1 MKFKLYLAL
10 CRLHQAISG
19 VVGWLEK
26 DMPKPVGLLGNGG
39 PLPSL
44 TDTQFLRK
52 EGYTECTKD
61 VFSFMDLTQTQSD
74 QLVLVRLLEYLVR
87 RGKEVNA
94 RTK

>member
-1 MKFKLYLAL
+1 MKFKLYLAW

-44 TDTQFLRK
+44 TDTQFLHK
-52 EGYTECTKD
+52 EGWILCMKEIQEYTQ
-61 VFSFMDLTQTQSD
+61 LTRTQGD
-74 QLVLVRLLEYLVR
+74 QLVLIKLMEYLNR
-87 RGKEVNA
+87 KGM
-94 RTK
+94 

>member
-1 MKFKLYLAL
+1 MKFKLYLAW

-39 PLPSL
+39 HLPSL
-44 TDTQFLRK
+44 TDTQFLHK
-52 EGYTECTKD
+52 EGYTECIKD
-61 VFSFMDLTQTQSD
+61 VHSFMDLTQTQSD

-87 RGKEVNA
+87 RGRK
-94 RTK
+94 